1 MRVGLVGRKG
11 GGRQR
16 PLVVVLAAV
25 VAALVSVLVVT
36 SAAWSDGP
44 LERRCERLAAARLE
58 RAAMVEGSGDR
69 VLVIGDSWSAGR
81 GLEDAG
87 DSWPSQLEGRVHVDG
102 FSGSGFSRAASPCP
116 GRAYADRVDQALQRT
131 GARPD
136 LVVLQGG
143 LNETD
148 QPASAI
154 RSGVRRVL
162 ARLALRGVPARDIV
176 IIGPVAA
183 PRRAAR
189 VPRVDRVLADE
200 AARAG
205 VLYLSMVNVQVPYLT
220 DRLHPT
226 ADGHEE
232 FGETVAALL

>member
-1 MRVGLVGRKG
+1 M
-11 GGRQR
+11 GGRR
-16 PLVVVLAAV
+16 RRRVLVVLGSL
-25 VAALVSVLVVT
+25 VAALLSVLVVT
-36 SAAWSDGP
+36 SAAWSNGG

-58 RAAMVEGSGDR
+58 RASAVSGSGDR

-81 GLEDAG
+81 GLRDPA
-87 DSWPSQLEGRVHVDG
+87 DSWPSRLAGRVHVDG
-102 FSGSGFSRAASPCP
+102 FSGSGFSRGASPCA

-148 QPASAI
+148 RPAAAI

-162 ARLALRGVPARDIV
+162 ARLEARGVPARDIV
-176 IIGPVAA
+176 IVGPVAA
-183 PRRAAR
+183 PRRAAA
-189 VPRVDRVLADE
+189 VPRVDAVLADE

-205 VLYLSMVNVQVPYLT
+205 VLYLSMVNVELPYLR

-226 ADGHEE
+226 VEGQQE
-232 FGETVAALL
+232 FGDTVAALL